1 MVPLPGTLK
10 GFSPKA
16 RGCAVCGVTPGM
28 GGKCTTTPKVVV
40 PGDRTG
46 ALTRKGCGVVMQI
59 NWKLCPFGPIEAP
72 PANLPGFYDGT
83 THPGWCGCAPFTH
96 GGTSAVQPW
105 ALFQNPV
112 GIPGRDRGLLLLDCG

>member
-1 MVPLPGTLK
+1 MVPLPGTPK

-28 GGKCTTTPKVVV
+28 GGRCTTTPKVVV

-46 ALTRKGCGVVMQI
+46 ALTRSGCGVVMQI
-59 NWKLCPFGPIEAP
+59 NWALCPFGPIEPP

-83 THPGWCGCAPFTH
+83 TLAGLFGCPPFTH
-96 GGTSAVQPW
+96 GSTSVVQPW
-105 ALFQNPV
+105 ALCQNPRWDSQ
-112 GIPGRDRGLLLLDCG
+112 PGQGGVLLVDC